1 MVELLN
7 GVALG
12 LGAAATPGNLLYCF
26 IGALFGTLIGVL
38 PGIGPLATFAML
50 MPLTF
55 HLDPMGG
62 IIMLAGIYY
71 GAQYGG
77 STTAILVNIPGES
90 SSVVTAI
97 DGHQMAKNGRAGA
110 ALGIAAL
117 GSFFAGT
124 VATFVIV
131 IASVPMMKLAQQFSA
146 AEYFSLMVLGLIAAV
161 VLANGS
167 PLKAIMMVVVGV
179 LLGLVGTDVETGA
192 KRLTF
197 GLTELSDGIDV
208 LPLAMGLFAI
218 CEVLRNLLS
227 GEHRST
233 NKTPIGSILPTRQD
247 LRLSTFPI
255 LRGTALGSLLG
266 VLPGGGAVLS
276 SFASYAIEKRIAK
289 NPAEFG
295 KGAIQGVAGPESAN
309 NAGAQTSFIPMLTLG
324 IPTNPVLA
332 LMIGAMMIHG
342 IQPGPLIMEKQ
353 PLIFWGLI
361 ASMWIGNLM
370 LVIINLPLIG
380 IWVQLLKVRYIFLF
394 PSILLLCAIGIYGS
408 SNSSF
413 DVYVAALF
421 GVVGYVLYKL
431 DFEPAPLILGFILG
445 APMEESM
452 RRALLFSRGDPMTFL
467 ERPISLLLLSLG
479 ALLLVVLIL
488 PAVRRKRE
496 QVFVE

>member
-1 MVELLN
+1 MVDLLGN
-7 GVALG
+7 LAFG
-12 LGAAATPGNLLYCF
+12 LQAAATPSNLLYCF
-26 IGALFGTLIGVL
+26 VGALFGTLIGVL

-97 DGHQMAKNGRAGA
+97 DGHQMAKKGRAGA
-110 ALGIAAL
+110 ALGIAAI
-117 GSFFAGT
+117 GSFIAGT
-124 VATFVIV
+124 VATLVIAL
-131 IASVPMMKLAQQFSA
+131 ASVPMMALAQKFSA

-179 LLGLVGTDVETGA
+179 LLGLAGSDVETGA
-192 KRLTF
+192 KRMTL
-197 GLTELSDGIDV
+197 GMTELADGIDV

-218 CEVLRNLLS
+218 SEVIRNLLA
-227 GEHRST
+227 GDHREVRNT
-233 NKTPIGSILPTRQD
+233 RIGSLLPTRHD
-247 LRLSTFPI
+247 FRLSAFPI
-255 LRGTALGSLLG
+255 ARGTALGSLLG

-276 SFASYAIEKRIAK
+276 SFASYALEKRIAK
-289 NPAEFG
+289 KPEEFG
-295 KGAIQGVAGPESAN
+295 HGAIQGVAGPESAN

-380 IWVQLLKVRYIFLF
+380 VWVQLLRVKYIYLF
-394 PSILLLCAIGIYGS
+394 PAILLLCAIGIYGS
-408 SNSSF
+408 SNSTF

-421 GVVGYVLYKL
+421 GVVGYMLYKL
-431 DFEPAPLILGFILG
+431 GFEPAPLILGFILG
-445 APMEESM
+445 APMEENM

-467 ERPISLLLLSLG
+467 ERPISLILLSMA
-479 ALLLVVLIL
+479 ALLLVILIM

-496 QVFVE
+496 EVFVE